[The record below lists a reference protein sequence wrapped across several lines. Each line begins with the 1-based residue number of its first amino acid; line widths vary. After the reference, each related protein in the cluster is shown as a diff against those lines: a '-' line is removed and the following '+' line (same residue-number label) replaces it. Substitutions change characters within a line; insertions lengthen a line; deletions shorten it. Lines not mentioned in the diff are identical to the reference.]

1 MNKAFVREPDHVADY
16 CPRCGTKGE
25 AVGSET
31 LQHQLPK
38 EMWGCVSASAN
49 FCPAPQC
56 EVVYFDASER
66 VILTADLPHPVYPK
80 HPTAPVC
87 ACFGPTREDIEEDV
101 REGSVTRVKAVL
113 EKARSSEAR
122 CRQKA
127 ASGRPCVA
135 YIQKYYMQ
143 RRAAVKQDR
152 TT

>member
-1 MNKAFVREPDHVADY
+1 MNKAFVREPDQVADY

-25 AVGSET
+25 SVGSET

-38 EMWGCVSASAN
+38 EMWGRVSASAN
-49 FCPAPQC
+49 FCPTPQC
-56 EVVYFDASER
+56 EVVYFDAFER
-66 VILTADLPHPVYPK
+66 VILTADLSHSVYPK
-80 HPTAPVC
+80 DPTAPVC
-87 ACFGPTREDIEEDV
+87 ACFGLTRADIEEDV

-113 EKARSSEAR
+113 QKARSPKAR

-143 RRAAVKQDR
+143 CRAVTKQDR
-152 TT
+152 AS